1 MHLKPYTALILFY
14 FLGTI
19 LIKVR
24 CGSLKDVKDLHTDLL
39 KDYDKHARPVKDQDD
54 TVKVYLSFAA
64 VAIQEF
70 NEILERFSVTSA
82 LFVNWRDEDMSWDPA
97 EYGNITSTFLGYKD
111 IWVPELILNN
121 PAQKLDSFGKEW
133 QKIRYYSS
141 GTALWLPGDLVRSTC
156 SLNVLYFPFDIQ
168 ECSIEL
174 NAWGYMSS
182 EVKLIPVSDN
192 IDTTLLSE
200 HGTWNVIKTTARAAD
215 VNSASKVTFTFVL
228 ERKSQYVIVNI
239 VLPILFLCLLNVL
252 VFVLP
257 AESGERVSYAI
268 TVLLAI
274 AVFMTIVSDTLP
286 KTSEPIPLIS
296 YFLMID
302 LIVSAVIS
310 LFTILNLRI
319 FHKHLNEPIPKWL
332 TFIHRILTRRNRRQ
346 IKDMTCKNNGKIDAV
361 TLSENRCSLS
371 LCEQKMVFD
380 TDKGVK
386 SEERTIPGL
395 CKNNSANEELSWKD
409 ISIMLDCIFFVLSIV
424 LIAVTFI
431 IFLIITKVQ

>member
-1 MHLKPYTALILFY
+1 MHLKLNADFILFY
-14 FLGTI
+14 FLNVI

-70 NEILERFSVTSA
+70 HEILERFSVTSA
-82 LFVNWRDEDMSWDPA
+82 LFVYWKDEDMSWDPA

-111 IWVPELILNN
+111 IWVPELILTN

-141 GTALWLPGDLVRSTC
+141 GLAFWLPGDLVRSTC
-156 SLNVLYFPFDIQ
+156 SLNVRYFPFDIQ

-174 NAWGYMSS
+174 YAWGYMSS
-182 EVKLIPVSDN
+182 EVTLISTSDN
-192 IDTTLLSE
+192 IDTTMLVE
-200 HGTWNVIKTTARAAD
+200 HGTWNVIKTTARAD
-215 VNSASKVTFTFVL
+215 DLNSASKVTFTFVL

-239 VLPILFLCLLNVL
+239 VLPILFLCILNVL

-332 TFIHRILTRRNRRQ
+332 TLIHRILTRRNRHQ
-346 IKDMTCKNNGKIDAV
+346 IKDMAGKNNGKIDVV
-361 TLSENRCSLS
+361 TFSDNRCSLS
-371 LCEQKMVFD
+371 LYEQKTVFN

-386 SEERTIPGL
+386 SEERAIPGL

-409 ISIMLDCIFFVLSIV
+409 ISIMLDCIFSVLFIV
-424 LIAVTFI
+424 LIAVSFI
-431 IFLIITKVQ
+431 MFLIITNVQ